1 MVQALPPR
9 DRAAAALRGGAAQR
23 ASASAQERAD
33 TVLQINNLHVHY
45 LTDDGAVKAVSGVDL
60 TLKAGERLALV
71 GESGCGKTTL
81 ALAIMRLLRQPAKIV
96 EGEIWLDGRNLLTL
110 NEEDLRLTRL
120 ADVSLVTQAAM
131 NALNPVMRIE
141 DQIIDGLQDHGYH
154 LSKVEAQEHV
164 RTLLVN
170 VGLDASVAR
179 MYPHELSGG
188 MKQRVGM
195 ATATALRPKL
205 IIADEP
211 TSALD
216 VVVQRQVM
224 TTLGRLQRET
234 GAAVILVG
242 HDMGLV
248 AQFADLVGVMY
259 AGKLV
264 ELAPVE
270 QIVRNPQ
277 HPYARLLL
285 QSVPSLEEKSER
297 LIGIPGMPP
306 RLIDLPPGC
315 LFAPRCPSVMDHC
328 FQREPALV
336 PVAGHGTVACHL
348 YQAPAATSASPVHL
362 EEGNA

>member
-1 MVQALPPR
+1 MAQFTHLL
-9 DRAAAALRGGAAQR
+9 DRRPLNSSGP
-23 ASASAQERAD
+23 
-33 TVLQINNLHVHY
+33 VLQINDLHVHY
-45 LTDDGAVKAVSGVDL
+45 ETADGAVKAVSGVNL
-60 TLKAGERLALV
+60 TLNVGERLALV

-81 ALAIMRLLRQPAKIV
+81 ALAIMRLLRPPARTV
-96 EGEIWLDGRNLLTL
+96 QGEIWLDGRDLLTL
-110 NEEDLRLTRL
+110 NNAEMRQTRL

-141 DQIIDGLQDHGYH
+141 DQIIDGLEDHGYRW
-154 LSKVEAQEHV
+154 SKAQFREHV
-164 RTLLVN
+164 RSLLAH

-195 ATATALRPKL
+195 ATATVLRPKL

-216 VVVQRQVM
+216 VIVQRQVM
-224 TTLGRLQRET
+224 TTLGRLQKET

-242 HDMGLV
+242 HDMGLI
-248 AQFADLVGVMY
+248 AQFADWVGVMY

-264 ELAPVE
+264 ELARV
-270 QIVRNPQ
+270 QDIVADPQ
-277 HPYARLLL
+277 HPYTRLLM
-285 QSVPSLEEKSER
+285 QSVPGLEEKRDR

-315 LFAPRCPSVMDHC
+315 LFAPRCPSAMAHC
-328 FQREPALV
+328 STVDPTLRYTANQRQV
-336 PVAGHGTVACHL
+336 SCHL
-348 YQAPAATSASPVHL
+348 YTESYTQHDEL
-362 EEGNA
+362 EVDA

>member
-1 MVQALPPR
+1 MTTANEATA
-9 DRAAAALRGGAAQR
+9 RAARGP
-23 ASASAQERAD
+23 
-33 TVLQINNLHVHY
+33 VLQINDLHVHY
-45 LTDDGAVKAVSGVDL
+45 QTADGAVKAVSGVTL
-60 TLKAGERLALV
+60 TLNAGERLALV

-81 ALAIMRLLRQPAKIV
+81 ALAIMRLLRPPARIV
-96 EGEIWLDGRNLLTL
+96 GGEIWLDGRDLLKL
-110 NEEDLRLTRL
+110 SDEEMRLARL

-141 DQIIDGLQDHGYH
+141 DQIIDGLVDHGYGW
-154 LSKVEAQEHV
+154 SKTQFREHV
-164 RTLLVN
+164 RSLLEH

-188 MKQRVGM
+188 MKQRVAM
-195 ATATALRPKL
+195 ATATALEPKL

-224 TTLGRLQRET
+224 ATLGRLQKET

-248 AQFADLVGVMY
+248 AQFADWVGVMY

-264 ELAPVE
+264 ELAPVQ
-270 QIVRNPQ
+270 QIVAEPQ
-277 HPYARLLL
+277 HPYSQLLL
-285 QSVPSLEEKSER
+285 QSVPGLDEKRER
-297 LIGIPGMPP
+297 LTGIPGMPP

-315 LFAPRCPSVMDHC
+315 LFAPRCPAVMAHC
-328 FQREPALV
+328 SQIEPALDRLD
-336 PVAGHGTVACHL
+336 GRRRVACHL
-348 YQAPAATSASPVHL
+348 FTTNNPQLSAV
-362 EEGNA
+362 EVGA

>member
-1 MVQALPPR
+1 MVQVLPPR
-9 DRAAAALRGGAAQR
+9 DRAASTSRAGAQGRG
-23 ASASAQERAD
+23 D

-45 LTDDGAVKAVSGVDL
+45 LTADGAVKAVSGVDL

-96 EGEIWLDGRNLLTL
+96 AGEIWLDGRNLLTL
-110 NEEDLRLTRL
+110 NEEELRLTRL

-141 DQIIDGLQDHGYH
+141 EQIIDGLEDHGYR
-154 LSKVEAQEHV
+154 LSKVEAREHV
-164 RTLLVN
+164 RTLLAN

-195 ATATALRPKL
+195 ATATALKPKL

-259 AGKLV
+259 GGKLV

-270 QIVRNPQ
+270 QMVRNPQ

-285 QSVPSLEEKSER
+285 QSVPGLEEKRER

-328 FQREPALV
+328 LQHEPELLPAV
-336 PVAGHGTVACHL
+336 GHGQVACHL
-348 YQAPAATSASPVHL
+348 YSGSAATSARPGHQ
-362 EEGNA
+362 EGGAA

>member
-1 MVQALPPR
+1 MGQSPSEKECVTVRVSQAR
-9 DRAAAALRGGAAQR
+9 DWESSGPI
-23 ASASAQERAD
+23 
-33 TVLQINNLHVHY
+33 LQIKNLHVHY
-45 LTDDGAVKAVSGVDL
+45 LTGDGAVKAVSGVDL
-60 TLKAGERLALV
+60 TLHAGERLALV

-81 ALAIMRLLRQPAKIV
+81 ALAIMRLLRPPAQIV

-110 NEEDLRLTRL
+110 NDEEMRLTRL

-141 DQIIDGLQDHGYH
+141 KQIIDGLQDHGVQW
-154 LSKVEAQEHV
+154 SKDQFGEYV
-164 RTLLVN
+164 RSLLAH

-179 MYPHELSGG
+179 MFPHELSGG

-195 ATATALRPKL
+195 ATATALKPKL

-248 AQFADLVGVMY
+248 AQFADRVGVMY

-264 ELAPVE
+264 ELSPVE
-270 QIVRNPQ
+270 QIVQDPQ
-277 HPYARLLL
+277 HPYSKLLI
-285 QSVPSLEEKSER
+285 QSVPGLEEKSER

-306 RLIDLPPGC
+306 RLIDLPLGC
-315 LFAPRCPSVMDHC
+315 LFAPRCPAAMEHC
-328 FQREPALV
+328 LRIEPSIEL
-336 PVAGHGTVACHL
+336 VAGNRQVACHL
-348 YQAPAATSASPVHL
+348 YTESYSQSNGAEVDA
-362 EEGNA
+362 